1 MAKGGEM
8 GGEVVPVAAG
18 RGGPKGLTGAP
29 SRWRRSWCCCCW
41 MAAAA
46 AAAEALATA
55 VAQAA
60 CGKLKGGERAVGGWA
75 ARAASEVITGEEADD
90 REVTLLPEGEG
101 GCARIGE
108 GLLEVAGRGLMSAS
122 LPPLLPRMWSM
133 PKLSL
138 PVVTVAGE
146 DIVRSLR

>member
-1 MAKGGEM
+1 M
-8 GGEVVPVAAG
+8 GGEVVPGAAG

-29 SRWRRSWCCCCW
+29 SLWRRSWCCCCW

-60 CGKLKGGERAVGGWA
+60 CGKLKGGERAGGW
-75 ARAASEVITGEEADD
+75 ARAASEVTGEEADD

-108 GLLEVAGRGLMSAS
+108 GLREATG
-122 LPPLLPRMWSM
+122 
-133 PKLSL
+133 
-138 PVVTVAGE
+138 
-146 DIVRSLR
+146 